1 MNTYRCPDL
10 AKLGRELIQAYRN
23 LDDRTIFELSVGP
36 EGDQNQVRAIHL
48 AMAEHRSTCPLCHER
63 EVEHGQMMETLDP
76 LPIAYQ

>member
-10 AKLGRELIQAYRN
+10 GKLGRELIQDYRN

-48 AMAEHRSTCPLCHER
+48 AMAEHRSTCPLCREY
-63 EVEHGQMMETLDP
+63 EVEHGPMIETLGP

>member
-48 AMAEHRSTCPLCHER
+48 D
-63 EVEHGQMMETLDP
+63 G
-76 LPIAYQ
+76 